1 MKVLH
6 VIPSVG
12 PFRGGPSVA
21 VRTIAEGLV
30 NHGVSVDVATT
41 DDNGTGQLAFPL
53 GRPLME
59 NGVTY
64 WYFRRQMSFY
74 TVSWS
79 LFQWLAEHVDDY
91 DVMHIHG
98 LFSFAATAGA
108 FWATRRSVPYLV
120 RPLGVLNTWG
130 IQNRHPL
137 LKRLSLRLIERRIL
151 MNAAVAHFTS
161 EQEKCEAE
169 LVAPGIR
176 SVVIPNPVAG
186 VGADEKQSPELFLAR
201 HPDLAGRRVIL
212 FLSRLD
218 PKKGLDL
225 LLNGYARTRAAIPD
239 AALVIAGNGED
250 SFLARLRDQAQQLG
264 LQRDVVWA
272 GFLQGEEKRAVFAA
286 ADIFVLPSYSEN
298 FGIAVVEAM
307 ANGLSVIVSDQVG
320 IHREITRT
328 GAGLVV
334 RCDATDVQQALIR
347 ILNRESLQKRLSRN
361 ARRLAA
367 EFSPEAVT
375 ARLLQ
380 VYTRLADEISGGKR
394 ALGERQYSHD
404 SYSGHSDLET
414 PEACDAIR

>member
-1 MKVLH
+1 MA
-6 VIPSVG
+6 
-12 PFRGGPSVA
+12 R
-21 VRTIAEGLV
+21 GLV
-30 NHGVSVDVATT
+30 NHGVAVDIVTT
-41 DDNGTGQLAFPL
+41 DDNGSSRLEVPL
-53 GRPLME
+53 GQPIVEDR
-59 NGVTY
+59 VTY
-64 WYFRRQMSFY
+64 RYFRRQIGFY
-74 TVSWS
+74 TVSWPLS
-79 LFQWLAEHVDDY
+79 RWLATHVEEY
-91 DVMHIHG
+91 DVLHIHA
-98 LFSFAATAGA
+98 LFSFTATAGA
-108 FWATRRSVPYLV
+108 FWAARRSVPYLV
-120 RPLGVLNTWG
+120 RPLGVLNAWG
-130 IQNRHPL
+130 IRNRRPL
-137 LKRLSLRLIERRIL
+137 MKQLSLRAIERRIL

-186 VGADEKQSPELFLAR
+186 VGADEKQSPELFLAL

-225 LLNGYARTRAAIPD
+225 LLNGYARTRAAIPN

-272 GFLQGEEKRAVFAA
+272 GFLHGEEKRAVFAA

-307 ANGLSVIVSDQVG
+307 ANGLPVIVSDQVG
-320 IHREITRT
+320 IHREITRA

-414 PEACDAIR
+414 PEACDSIR